1 MINATLDKNVCKQTS
16 PLDPF
21 VTRSIRV
28 RTMLHIYKPCNGSA
42 PVSMC
47 CLLGYGT
54 SHNGGDQC
62 GSGSTYGLCGVTGT
76 QLWRESCTDQTW
88 QSPVCL
94 KLCVGGNRFAISS
107 AAANDTAITAC
118 PDGSYCC
125 GKNAMDCCN
134 AGQGKFI
141 VNNQVADLAADNSS
155 TIDASSSSS
164 MSIEV
169 ETTTGPLTT
178 YASVS
183 TNMSSISGLITTIYP
198 SLPATTSQ
206 SLSIA
211 SGTSESHPLTTGA
224 QAGIAVG
231 AGMFVITVLAL
242 AAFFSKWKLGKIY
255 ATERS
260 LDSEKTVVVEGD
272 VRSRRMHGNSVEAD
286 SVSRPA
292 EMGDGRRGEPIEML

>member
-1 MINATLDKNVCKQTS
+1 MNS
-16 PLDPF
+16 
-21 VTRSIRV
+21 
-28 RTMLHIYKPCNGSA
+28 IYKPCNGSA

-94 KLCVGGNRFAISS
+94 KLCVGV
-107 AAANDTAITAC
+107 NDTAITAC

-155 TIDASSSSS
+155 TIDTSSSSS

-169 ETTTGPLTT
+169 ETTTGPFTT

-183 TNMSSISGLITTIYP
+183 TNMSSVSSALITTIYP
-198 SLPATTSQ
+198 SLPTTTSQ
-206 SLSIA
+206 SLFTA

-231 AGMFVITVLAL
+231 TGMFLIAVLAL
-242 AAFFSKWKLGKIY
+242 AAFLSKWNLGKID
-255 ATERS
+255 AIERS
-260 LDSEKTVVVEGD
+260 LDSEKIVIVEGD
-272 VRSRRMHGNSVEAD
+272 ARSRQMHGNSVEAD

-292 EMGDGRRGEPIEML
+292 EIGDGKRGEPIEMP